1 MWKNDP
7 SHVKILCRLHFLI
20 ELIFFKKKVVP
31 IELTKRQIIRAIMAG
46 RLQTFIL
53 LMFPYAGIAGLI
65 QYCKKN
71 KEYSMND
78 QLVITPLQRKALLV
92 HFWYFIG
99 IPIQMEIFQ
108 DLPGIE
114 YLVGQPPPPSN
125 AHFMLTCLAAE
136 NFFVT
141 STALGMILLQ
151 SSAPRWALMAPFA
164 QLAWNLK
171 NHIAWFFLGNH
182 FAPEGALPFALLDI
196 LIIWPI
202 VAVYAHH
209 FVSAKKIEKIS

>member
-1 MWKNDP
+1 
-7 SHVKILCRLHFLI
+7 
-20 ELIFFKKKVVP
+20 
-31 IELTKRQIIRAIMAG
+31 MAG
-46 RLQTFIL
+46 KLETLFL
-53 LMFPYAGIAGLI
+53 LMLPYAGIAGLV
-65 QYCKKN
+65 QYCNKN
-71 KEYSMND
+71 KDCSLND

-99 IPIQMEIFQ
+99 IPIQMEVFQ
-108 DLPGIE
+108 DVPGIE
-114 YLVGQPPPPSN
+114 FLVGHLPPPSN
-125 AHFMLTCLAAE
+125 VHFMLSCLAAE

-141 STALGMILLQ
+141 SAALGMILLQ
-151 SSAPRWALMAPFA
+151 DSVPRWALMVPFA

-171 NHIAWFFLGNH
+171 NHIAWFFLGNY

-209 FVSAKKIEKIS
+209 FVSAKKVEKNS